1 MVQLSSGHQA
11 GVIHDSSQSKDRSQI
26 KPRQGNHALMT
37 FGQFQPG
44 KRLTE
49 KLEIIAHRGVRTHAD
64 SYKMAPEN
72 TLPALIEAD
81 KLGIGIELDVM
92 ATSDGVVVVHHD
104 DETGKI
110 FSLPNGPQTVV
121 KTPFT
126 VLQAAQLNIPGFEAS
141 VDKMLGNFPQLDGS
155 PRFKMHPSYQ
165 DVRIPTLDNTL
176 NALKKSHLYI
186 ELKTDTADASKNN
199 NLEER
204 TVNLVKAKGLQNRV
218 TFISFC
224 RGSLKKIKQLD
235 PTLKTGLDYIT
246 PGWMKGWGEGLLL
259 RYAKYVLK
267 VDSVHPPYQEVT
279 PKLVDQ
285 AHKLGLKMTPWVW
298 HETRAEEAKRVPE
311 LEKMGVDGVI
321 SNAVDLFR

>member
-1 MVQLSSGHQA
+1 
-11 GVIHDSSQSKDRSQI
+11 
-26 KPRQGNHALMT
+26 
-37 FGQFQPG
+37 
-44 KRLTE
+44 
-49 KLEIIAHRGVRTHAD
+49 
-64 SYKMAPEN
+64 
-72 TLPALIEAD
+72 LIEAD
-81 KLGIGIELDVM
+81 KMGIGIELDVM

-121 KTPFT
+121 KTPFAI
-126 VLQAAQLNIPGFEAS
+126 LQAARLNITGFESS
-141 VDKMLGNFPQLDGS
+141 VDKMLGNVSQQDGS
-155 PRFKMHPSYQ
+155 PTFKMHPSHQ

-186 ELKTDTADASKNN
+186 ELKTDTADPLKNN

-235 PTLKTGLDYIT
+235 PALKTGLDYIT
-246 PGWMKGWGEGLLL
+246 PAWMKGWGEGLFL

-267 VDSVHPPYQEVT
+267 VDSVHPPYEEVT
-279 PKLVDQ
+279 PKLVEK
-285 AHKLGLKMTPWVW
+285 AHQLGLKIAPWVW
-298 HETRAEEAKRVPE
+298 HETRAEEARRVPE
-311 LEKMGVDGVI
+311 LENMGVDGVI
-321 SNAVDLFR
+321 SNAVDLFPVN